1 MSANTYKYVEI
12 IGSSTQSSDDAVSNA
27 IAKASKTIDHLE
39 WFEVLETRGHIV
51 NGLVAH
57 WQVTIKIG
65 FRLDD

>member
-12 IGSSTQSSDDAVSNA
+12 IGSSTQGSDDAVNNA
-27 IAKASKTIDHLE
+27 IAKASLTLDHLE
-39 WFEVLETRGHIV
+39 WFEVTETRGHIV

>member
-1 MSANTYKYVEI
+1 MTANTYKYVEI

-27 IAKASKTIDHLE
+27 IAKASNSLDHLE
-39 WFEVLETRGHIV
+39 WFEVVETRGHIR

>member
-1 MSANTYKYVEI
+1 MTANTYKYVEI
-12 IGSSTQSSDDAVSNA
+12 IGSSTQGSDDAVSNA
-27 IAKASKTIDHLE
+27 IAKASKTVDHLE
-39 WFEVLETRGHIV
+39 WFEILETRGHII

>member
-1 MSANTYKYVEI
+1 MTANTYKYVEI
-12 IGSSTQSSDDAVSNA
+12 VGSSTLGTDDAVSNA
-27 IAKASKTIDHLE
+27 IAKASKTLDHLE

-57 WQVTIKIG
+57 WQVTIKLG

>member
-12 IGSSTQSSDDAVSNA
+12 IGSSTQGSDDAVNNA
-27 IAKASKTIDHLE
+27 VAKASLTLDHLE
-39 WFEVLETRGHIV
+39 WFEVTETRGHIV

>member
-1 MSANTYKYVEI
+1 MTANTYKYVEI
-12 IGSSTQSSDDAVSNA
+12 IGSSTLGTDDAVSNA
-27 IAKASKTIDHLE
+27 IAKASKTLDHLE
-39 WFEVLETRGHIV
+39 WLEVLETRGHIV

>member
-12 IGSSTQSSDDAVSNA
+12 IGSSTQGTDEAVSNA
-27 IAKASKTIDHLE
+27 ISKASKTLDHLE

>member
-12 IGSSTQSSDDAVSNA
+12 IGSSTQGSDDAVNNA
-27 IAKASKTIDHLE
+27 VAKASLTLDHLE
-39 WFEVLETRGHIV
+39 WFEVMETRGHIV

>member
-12 IGSSTQSSDDAVSNA
+12 IGSSTQGSDDAVNNA
-27 IAKASKTIDHLE
+27 IAKASNTLDHLE
-39 WFEVLETRGHIV
+39 WFEVLETRGHII

-65 FRLDD
+65 FRLED

>member
-12 IGSSTQSSDDAVSNA
+12 IGSSTQGSDDAVNNA
-27 IAKASKTIDHLE
+27 IAKASNTLDHLE

-65 FRLDD
+65 FRLED

>member
-12 IGSSTQSSDDAVSNA
+12 IGSSTQGSDDAVNNA
-27 IAKASKTIDHLE
+27 IAKASNTLDHLE
-39 WFEVLETRGHIV
+39 WFEILETRGHIV

-65 FRLDD
+65 FRLED

>member
-1 MSANTYKYVEI
+1 MPANTYKYVEI
-12 IGSSTQSSDDAVSNA
+12 IGSSTQGSDDAVNNA
-27 IAKASKTIDHLE
+27 IAKASNSLDHLE

>member
-1 MSANTYKYVEI
+1 MTANTYKYVEI
-12 IGSSTQSSDDAVSNA
+12 IGSSTQGSDDAVSNA
-27 IAKASKTIDHLE
+27 IAKASKTLDHLE